1 MKKNIIVS
9 VILLAAFTSTQNI
22 CLAQEKISAEP
33 YTYSTV
39 FEKVNSPEDV
49 KKLNV
54 SEMNILAKDI
64 RAAIINKVNTVGG
77 HLGPDLGI
85 VEATIAL
92 HYVFNSPED
101 KIVYDVSHQIYPHK
115 ILTGRKAAF
124 TNPLEHPEITGYSN
138 PNESPHDNFILGHTS
153 TSLSL
158 STGLAKARDLKKEK
172 YNVVALIGDGSLSG
186 GEALEGLSN
195 AAILNSNMIIIVNDN
210 SMAIAPVEGGIYNSL
225 KVLRDT
231 NGEAKENIFKSMG
244 FEYYYLEEGN
254 NVEKL
259 IEIFKKVKNINKP
272 TVIHIHT
279 LKGMGYS
286 PAELDKET
294 YHWQLPGFV
303 ERAGKVQPK
312 VETYNSITNDY
323 ILNKNKKDSSV
334 IAVSPATPGAT
345 GMSVD
350 FRKQMD
356 KNYTDVG
363 IAEQHAVGYVSGL
376 AANGAKPVLEVMSS
390 FIQRT
395 YDQLSQDFAIN
406 NAPATILVFGGGI
419 AGADITHLSI
429 FDIPLIS
436 NIPNIVYLS
445 PTNKEEYLKML
456 DWSIENLK
464 YPVAIRVPVGKVI
477 STGKADKTDYSKL
490 NKFKIENKG
499 EKVAIIGAGNFYHLG
514 KKVQEQLL
522 KEHNIN
528 ATLINPVYLSGIDE
542 AALENLKKSHTL
554 VITLE
559 DGCLAGGYGE
569 KISRFYSNSDM
580 KVLNFGADKEFTDR
594 VPLEELHQK
603 YHLTSDLIIEDIMKS
618 LKEIK

>member
-9 VILLAAFTSTQNI
+9 AMLLVAFTVTQNI
-22 CLAQEKISAEP
+22 CLSQESSSAEP
-33 YTYSTV
+33 YKYSTV

-49 KKLNV
+49 KKLKV

-92 HYVFNSPED
+92 HYVFNSPKD

-115 ILTGRKAAF
+115 ILTGRKDAF
-124 TNPLEHPEITGYSN
+124 VNPLEHPEITGYSN
-138 PNESPHDNFILGHTS
+138 PNESPHDNFTLGHTS

-195 AAILNSNMIIIVNDN
+195 AAVLNSNMIVIVNDN

-225 KVLRDT
+225 KVLRDS

-244 FEYYYLEEGN
+244 FEYFYLDEGN

-259 IEIFKKVKNINKP
+259 IETFKKVKDTNKP
-272 TVIHIHT
+272 TVVHIHT
-279 LKGMGYS
+279 LKGMGYT

-303 ERAGKVQPK
+303 ERAGKIQQK
-312 VETYNSITNDY
+312 VETYNSITNDF
-323 ILNKNKKDSSV
+323 ILSKKKKDSSV

-345 GMSVD
+345 GMTPE
-350 FRKQMD
+350 FRKGMD

-376 AANGAKPVLEVMSS
+376 ATNGAKPVLEVMSS

-395 YDQLSQDFAIN
+395 YDQLSQDLAIN
-406 NAPATILVFGGGI
+406 KSPATILVFGGGI
-419 AGADITHLSI
+419 AGADITHLGI

-445 PTNKEEYLKML
+445 PTNKEEYLGML
-456 DWSIENLK
+456 DWSIENQK

-477 STGKADKTDYSKL
+477 STGKKDKTDYSQL
-490 NKFKIENKG
+490 NKFKIGHQGNM
-499 EKVAIIGAGNFYHLG
+499 VAIIAAGNFYQLG
-514 KKVQEQLL
+514 KDVQEKLL
-522 KEHNIN
+522 KEQNID
-528 ATLINPVYLSGIDE
+528 ATLINPVYLSGIDK
-542 AALENLKKSHTL
+542 AALENLKKNHTL

-594 VPLEELHQK
+594 VPLEELYKK
-603 YHLTSDLIIEDIMKS
+603 YHLTSDLIIDDIMKS
-618 LKEIK
+618 LK